1 MFAKG
6 ILAMDVFVAGFTN
19 LGLVVSIF
27 SSL

>member
-6 ILAMDVFVAGFTN
+6 ILAMDHFVAGLTS